1 MIVPKFTADSWH
13 KILRTDTLNTS
24 VIDNPK
30 PGIIAGLLLFLNTNS
45 TSHPMIN
52 SNKHHLS
59 SRRPATHRL
68 KKLLLLPVAGVIL
81 ALSSCNGD
89 EAKHAPP
96 VTVTDTEP
104 VGDGLAVIG
113 FAIVGAAV
121 VVVLGRL
128 LR

>member
-1 MIVPKFTADSWH
+1 MIH
-13 KILRTDTLNTS
+13 
-24 VIDNPK
+24 
-30 PGIIAGLLLFLNTNS
+30 
-45 TSHPMIN
+45 

-59 SRRPATHRL
+59 PHHNASHRL

-81 ALSSCNGD
+81 AISSCNGD
-89 EAKHAPP
+89 EAKHTSS
-96 VTVTDTEP
+96 VSVTDTKP

-121 VVVLGRL
+121 VIVLGRL

>member
-1 MIVPKFTADSWH
+1 MIH
-13 KILRTDTLNTS
+13 
-24 VIDNPK
+24 
-30 PGIIAGLLLFLNTNS
+30 
-45 TSHPMIN
+45 

-81 ALSSCNGD
+81 ALSSCNDD
-89 EAKHAPP
+89 EAKQPQQII
-96 VTVTDTEP
+96 VTENEKTGE
-104 VGDGLAVIG
+104 GLAVIG

>member
-1 MIVPKFTADSWH
+1 MIH
-13 KILRTDTLNTS
+13 
-24 VIDNPK
+24 
-30 PGIIAGLLLFLNTNS
+30 
-45 TSHPMIN
+45 

-59 SRRPATHRL
+59 SRPFARHNL

-81 ALSSCNGD
+81 ALSSCNED

-96 VTVTDTEP
+96 VTVTDTQP
-104 VGDGLAVIG
+104 VGEGLAVIG

-121 VVVLGRL
+121 VIVLGRL